1 MATRF
6 WSLGANGLTE
16 SQPRIAGTL
25 SLSDL
30 AGREWVLVQLSRS
43 DQAPTEPEVTLILE
57 GDRFTGESGC
67 NRYFVE
73 PEAGPDPGELSVG
86 PIGATRMACPE
97 EQMDLENRYLGALG
111 NVTKFGF
118 LNGMLALTWLQDG
131 TTSTMLFKA
140 RTI

>member
-1 MATRF
+1 
-6 WSLGANGLTE
+6 
-16 SQPRIAGTL
+16 
-25 SLSDL
+25 
-30 AGREWVLVQLSRS
+30 
-43 DQAPTEPEVTLILE
+43 
-57 GDRFTGESGC
+57 
-67 NRYFVE
+67 
-73 PEAGPDPGELSVG
+73 
-86 PIGATRMACPE
+86 MACPG